1 MACLLV
7 PAAEAAAVTLLER
20 RVAARKTTAPEVGAP
35 CEEARGVERLLFNG
49 SIPLARKLR
58 WLSGMLWGGTAL
70 LMLEHVWH
78 GEISPFFPFLTALRS
93 PADTLVMLRE
103 MATVGV
109 GMAVLV
115 TAVWVV
121 GCVVAER
128 SVRRA
133 AVRA

>member
-20 RVAARKTTAPEVGAP
+20 RVAAREDAVAHVAEKPAS
-35 CEEARGVERLLFNG
+35 VERLIVSG
-49 SIPLARKLR
+49 SIPLAQKLR
-58 WLSGMLWGGTAL
+58 WLSGLLWGGSAL
-70 LMLEHVWH
+70 LALEHVWH
-78 GEISPFFPFLTALRS
+78 GEISPFFPFLTALSS
-93 PADTLVMLRE
+93 PSDALVMLRE

-115 TAVWVV
+115 TLVWCV

-128 SVRRA
+128 VARRA

>member
-20 RVAARKTTAPEVGAP
+20 RVAAREDAAAHRA
-35 CEEARGVERLLFNG
+35 EEPANIEQLIFGG

-58 WLSGMLWGGTAL
+58 WLSGLLWGGSAL
-70 LMLEHVWH
+70 LALEHVWH
-78 GEISPFFPFLTALRS
+78 GEISPFFPFLTALSS
-93 PADTLVMLRE
+93 PSEALVMLRE

-115 TAVWVV
+115 TLVWVV

-128 SVRRA
+128 AARLVAARA
-133 AVRA
+133 

>member
-20 RVAARKTTAPEVGAP
+20 RVAVREDAVAHVAEKPAS
-35 CEEARGVERLLFNG
+35 VEQLIVSG

-58 WLSGMLWGGTAL
+58 WLSGLLWGGSAL
-70 LMLEHVWH
+70 LALEHVWH
-78 GEISPFFPFLTALRS
+78 GEISPFFPFLTALSS
-93 PADTLVMLRE
+93 PSEALVMLRE

-115 TAVWVV
+115 TLVWAV

-128 SVRRA
+128 VARRA